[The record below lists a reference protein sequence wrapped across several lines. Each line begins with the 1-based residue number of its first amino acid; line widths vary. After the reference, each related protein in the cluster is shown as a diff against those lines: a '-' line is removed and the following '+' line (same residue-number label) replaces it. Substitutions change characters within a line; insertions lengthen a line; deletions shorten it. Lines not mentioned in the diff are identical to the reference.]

1 MSEPVDDLSC
11 WWKFLIFT
19 AQIGRVYRMKKML
32 SYHNFPTDLYIFL
45 DNKYNTV
52 HNINTHSDFSLTGI
66 SS

>member
-1 MSEPVDDLSC
+1 MEIFD
-11 WWKFLIFT
+11 FT